1 MFSGLRGA
9 GTGAF
14 GSSTPIRLLTSSAW
28 CAWLENGAM
37 SVVQAWLFGFRFKDT
52 TVMVLSRAW
61 FVPRGGYMFM
71 IEMAGPEGRSG
82 ALDATFGEV
91 LRSIAIDE

>member
-1 MFSGLRGA
+1 MSADYINPAACQVSAMPAAHAVMRQ
-9 GTGAF
+9 
-14 GSSTPIRLLTSSAW
+14 PIPWNDA
-28 CAWLENGAM
+28 
-37 SVVQAWLFGFRFKDT
+37 

-61 FVPRGGYMFM
+61 FVSRGGYMFM

-91 LRSIAIDE
+91 LRSLAIDE